1 MLFRDL
7 MIIMGFNRVVMRI
20 SWGFHGILPS
30 GKLTFRY
37 GKSPFLIGKSTIF
50 MTIFN
55 SKLLVYNINNI
66 YNIFIP

>member
-1 MLFRDL
+1 MEMFFQDL

-20 SWGFHGILPS
+20 SWGFNGILPS

-37 GKSPFLIGKSTIF
+37 GKSPFLTGKSTIS

-55 SKLLVYNINNI
+55 SKLLVYGR
-66 YNIFIP
+66 